1 MRALQRGVIIWQA
14 AIVHLHQIVFLCNLA
29 CANALYQLL
38 LFATITQCQILF
50 SRMDGA
56 HIFHPILN
64 INQVATHPSSPP
76 SISNFLSIL
85 LAIALA

>member
-1 MRALQRGVIIWQA
+1 MRALQRGVIIGQA

-38 LFATITQCQILF
+38 LFATITQRHILL

-56 HIFHPILN
+56 HIFHPILY
-64 INQVATHPSSPP
+64 INHMTTHRNSPP